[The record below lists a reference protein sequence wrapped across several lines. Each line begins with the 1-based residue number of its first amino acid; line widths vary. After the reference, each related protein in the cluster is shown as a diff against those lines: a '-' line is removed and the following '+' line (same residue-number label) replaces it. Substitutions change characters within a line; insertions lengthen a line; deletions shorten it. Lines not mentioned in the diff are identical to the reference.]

1 MTDLIPFEIGAA
13 ESARFGLT
21 DAGRAYVVADDFTPA
36 LGYTRSRDALRMVDA
51 SEKGAQIVRTPGG
64 DQKMNVLYEEG
75 IWELVFLSRR
85 PEAKAVKARVK
96 AILRELRE
104 RGMVVD
110 ESRITDDQ
118 IEQGQKRLERIARGR
133 LEEKSD
139 YRSILHS
146 LKAGGAVAD
155 EYRFVQNTLY
165 LSLFGKTA
173 AQIRTTQTQQ
183 SGVERKDGKGLVKST
198 VAKDFLSPAQL
209 SLLNSTVLA
218 TVAQIELHYP
228 EGATAAQMIDAIH
241 RAISIIKRPVSITGG
256 AA

>member
-1 MTDLIPFEIGAA
+1 MTDLIPFEISGA
-13 ESARFGLT
+13 ESVRFGLT
-21 DAGRAYVVADDFTPA
+21 DSGRAYVVADDFTPT
-36 LGYTRSRDALRMVDA
+36 LGYSRSRDALRMVDA
-51 SEKGAQIVRTPGG
+51 SEKGAQTVRTPGG
-64 DQKMNVLYEEG
+64 HQKMNVLYEEG

-104 RGMVVD
+104 HGMVVD
-110 ESRITDDQ
+110 EARITDTQ

-139 YRSILHS
+139 YKSILHS
-146 LKAGGAVAD
+146 LKLGGAVAD

-165 LSLFGKTA
+165 LSLFGLTA
-173 AQIRTTQTQQ
+173 AQIRTGEQQ
-183 SGVERKDGKGLVKST
+183 SGKVRKDGKGLVKST
-198 VAKDFLSPAQL
+198 VAKDFLTPPQL
-209 SLLNSTVLA
+209 ALLNSTVLA
-218 TVAQIELHYP
+218 TVAQIELHHP

-241 RAISIIKRPVSITGG
+241 RAISIIKRPLSGG